1 MVKILIVDDS
11 MFMRRILINILN
23 KAGFNDI
30 IEAENGKEAIQK
42 FKREKPDLVLLDIV
56 MKDEYGTDVLKD
68 IMKIDPNAKVVMI
81 SSVGQEAIIK
91 ETLESG
97 ASDFIVKPFK
107 EEQIISVIKKV
118 LK

>member
-91 ETLESG
+91 EILESG